1 MKVRLLIPLVALV
14 LGATPVIAHHAFSA
28 EFDANSPVKLTGTLT
43 RIEMV
48 NPHGWIYIDVKNT
61 DGTVSNW
68 AVETVAPNQLFR
80 RGLRKEDFPI
90 GSELS
95 IEGYQA
101 KNGKPIANG
110 RGVTFLDGRNFFLG
124 ATEGG
129 AEK

>member
-1 MKVRLLIPLVALV
+1 MKVSLLIPLVALV

-129 AEK
+129 PEK

>member
-1 MKVRLLIPLVALV
+1 MKIRLLIPLVALV

-28 EFDANSPVKLTGTLT
+28 EFDANLPVKLTGTLT

-129 AEK
+129 PEK

>member
-1 MKVRLLIPLVALV
+1 MKIRLLVSLVALV
-14 LGATPVIAHHAFSA
+14 LGAMPAVAHHAFSA

-48 NPHGWIYIDVKNT
+48 NPHGWIYMDVKNQ
-61 DGTVSNW
+61 DGTVLNW

-90 GSELS
+90 GSEII

-110 RGVTFLDGRNFFLG
+110 RGVKFLDGRNFFLG
-124 ATEGG
+124 AADGG
-129 AEK
+129 SEK

>member
-14 LGATPVIAHHAFSA
+14 LGATPVVAHHAFSA

-48 NPHGWIYIDVKNT
+48 NPHGWIYIDVKNA
-61 DGTVSNW
+61 DGTVLNW
-68 AVETVAPNQLFR
+68 AVETVAPNQLYR
-80 RGLRKEDFPI
+80 RGLRKGDFPI
-90 GSELS
+90 GSEIS

-110 RGVTFLDGRNFFLG
+110 RGVKFVDGRNFFLG
-124 ATEGG
+124 ANEGG
-129 AEK
+129 PEK

>member
-1 MKVRLLIPLVALV
+1 MKIRLLIPLVTLV
-14 LGATPVIAHHAFSA
+14 LGATPVVAHHAFSA

-43 RIEMV
+43 KIEMV
-48 NPHGWIYIDVKNT
+48 NPHGWIYIDVKNA

-68 AVETVAPNQLFR
+68 AVETVAPNQLYR

-90 GSELS
+90 GTQVN

-129 AEK
+129 PEK

>member
-1 MKVRLLIPLVALV
+1 MKIRLLVSLAALV
-14 LGATPVIAHHAFSA
+14 LGATHAIAHHAFSA

-43 RIEMV
+43 RIDMV

-129 AEK
+129 PEK

>member
-14 LGATPVIAHHAFSA
+14 LGATPVVAHHAFSA

-61 DGTVSNW
+61 DGTVLNW
-68 AVETVAPNQLFR
+68 AVETVAPNQLYR

-90 GSELS
+90 GTQIN

-124 ATEGG
+124 AAEGG
-129 AEK
+129 PEK

>member
-1 MKVRLLIPLVALV
+1 MKIRLLIPLVALV

-43 RIEMV
+43 RIDMV

-129 AEK
+129 PEK